1 MTFKLRILFDGL
13 CVFVPN
19 TEESKGMR
27 VLVIDGRA
35 PGVAS
40 NGEGH
45 VSHIPSLRFTL
56 ADLAPDRQQPAYQ
69 IDYSSVDPTPRGSW
83 LLNGDDLE
91 IRVDGKP
98 LPDGPLTILRSESE
112 PLRDFSLV
120 PSMQSIY
127 PDIGGLEVKREC
139 LDKDLR
145 RLADAGLVARL
156 RLQNGTVGAWDGADG
171 RFISTDEYMF
181 LGTPGLH
188 RQRIAGCAFFE
199 TEVEG
204 GTVEIVSRQR
214 GKGPVFRPHD
224 GCTLEIKLRND
235 PPEDLMG
242 ARPTHPEA
250 DYDFELVYQVAKNS
264 PPQMRVPVVAA
275 SVWADAVERAGSES
289 APSAEAGRPV
299 HCPTASYNPSAEADP
314 PSQCMPVAY
323 NPSTE
328 AGGPGAIQCM
338 GASFNPTHDAGMAT
352 VHCTGAIF
360 NPSSEAGSRTVECM
374 GAIYNPSQEAGGTNR
389 PICTGGVFNPSQEA
403 SGFNGPICSGGVFN
417 PSHEAAASN
426 RPICTGV
433 VFNPSRTV

>member
-1 MTFKLRILFDGL
+1 MLMAFKLRILFDGL

-56 ADLAPDRQQPAYQ
+56 ADLASDRQQPAYQ
-69 IDYSSVDPTPRGSW
+69 IDYSSLDPIPRGSW

-91 IRVDGKP
+91 ICVDGEP
-98 LPDGPLTILRSESE
+98 LPDGPLTILRSE

-127 PDIGGLEVKREC
+127 PDIGGLEVKKEC

-156 RLQNGTVGAWDGADG
+156 RLQNGTVGAWDGSDG
-171 RFISTDEYMF
+171 RFISSDEYMF

-204 GTVEIVSRQR
+204 EVVEIVSRQR
-214 GKGPVFRPHD
+214 GKGPVFRPQN
-224 GCTLEIKLRND
+224 GGTLEIKLRND

-250 DYDFELVYQVAKNS
+250 DYDFELVYQVAKNP

-275 SVWADAVERAGSES
+275 AVWAAAVERAGSEPG
-289 APSAEAGRPV
+289 PSAEAGRPV

-314 PSQCMPVAY
+314 PGQCMPAAY

-338 GASFNPTHDAGMAT
+338 GASFDPSHEAGIGP
-352 VHCTGAIF
+352 VRCTGASF
-360 NPSSEAGSRTVECM
+360 NPSH
-374 GAIYNPSQEAGGTNR
+374 
-389 PICTGGVFNPSQEA
+389 EA

-417 PSHEAAASN
+417 PSQEAGGSNRPICTGGVFNPSHEASSSN

-433 VFNPSRTV
+433 AFNPSKSA